1 MPPNRQLDLFAASGP
16 SAGPNVPASVR
27 PLIVSPA
34 GLDDPSL
41 IAAIANAGLAA
52 CQALADE
59 AGRRRLVAAVPAL
72 ETLCRRFKGFGLRNP
87 VPEQTAAL
95 RGLVAITGRDAAA
108 AVERL
113 IADAAVQGPGFG
125 TAIAAA
131 ASLRCRL
138 PPDIAEAL
146 LRHPDPDMRANAA
159 CCAPARPATIALLD
173 ELLHDLNSHV
183 AHAAACALGRMGRPE
198 ARVMLVRLLH
208 EKPSPDVI
216 DAVIPIA
223 DEVCIVT
230 LGRIARSRPD
240 LAGQVVAALDDI
252 DSDRAAAVA
261 SALRRM
267 LGQ

>member
-1 MPPNRQLDLFAASGP
+1 MPPNRQLDLFSASGAP
-16 SAGPNVPASVR
+16 AGPTMPAAVRPPIVPA
-27 PLIVSPA
+27 A
-34 GLDDPSL
+34 ALDDSALVAAIPDAG
-41 IAAIANAGLAA
+41 IAA
-52 CQALADE
+52 CKALADE
-59 AGRRRLVAAVPAL
+59 AGRRRLVCAVPAL
-72 ETLCRRFKGFGLRNP
+72 ETLCRRFKGFGLHNP
-87 VPEQTAAL
+87 VPEQIAAL
-95 RGLVAITGRDAAA
+95 RGLVAIAGRDAAA

-113 IADAAVQGPGFG
+113 IADAALQGPGLG
-125 TAIAAA
+125 TAVAAA

-138 PPDIAEAL
+138 APDIATVL

-159 CCAPARPATIALLD
+159 CCAPPRPAVIALLN

-183 AHAAACALGRMGRPE
+183 AQASACALGRMGRPE

-223 DEVCIVT
+223 DEACIVT

-240 LAGQVVAALDDI
+240 LAGHVVAALDDI

-261 SALRRM
+261 RGLRRM
-267 LGQ
+267 LG